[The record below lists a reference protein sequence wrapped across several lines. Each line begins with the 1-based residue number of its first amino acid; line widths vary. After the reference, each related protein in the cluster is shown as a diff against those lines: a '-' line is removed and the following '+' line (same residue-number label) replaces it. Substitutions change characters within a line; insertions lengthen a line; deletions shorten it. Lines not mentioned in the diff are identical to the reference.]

1 MGIITSHPLG
11 PEKAIENI
19 QTSDRFPESAFRRN
33 GFEDPL
39 LETEGSLPKL
49 QQLFLN
55 NSIASPIK
63 VWEFYSHID
72 NKSWILRFIGG
83 RIFKCLQ

>member
-1 MGIITSHPLG
+1 MDIQYFSPRRTG
-11 PEKAIENI
+11 EKTIENI
-19 QTSDRFPESAFRRN
+19 QTSDRSPESAFRRN
-33 GFEDPL
+33 GFVDPL
-39 LETEGSLPKL
+39 PETEGSLPKL

-72 NKSWILRFIGG
+72 NKS
-83 RIFKCLQ
+83 

>member
-1 MGIITSHPLG
+1 MSIKPMGIITSHPLG

-49 QQLFLN
+49 QPLF
-55 NSIASPIK
+55 S
-63 VWEFYSHID
+63 
-72 NKSWILRFIGG
+72 NKSLLILQRYNMTH
-83 RIFKCLQ
+83 LDNES